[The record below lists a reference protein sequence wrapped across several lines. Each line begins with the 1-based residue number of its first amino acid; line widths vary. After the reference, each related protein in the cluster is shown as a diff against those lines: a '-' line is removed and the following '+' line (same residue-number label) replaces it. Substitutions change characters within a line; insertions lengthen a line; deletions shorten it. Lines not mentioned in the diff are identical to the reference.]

1 MYALLALSFLFII
14 SLSFISAYIRRDEI
28 IKNWTKYRDNP
39 LYIFAAPLF
48 KPDDD
53 PRSRLK
59 FASDNFVDVINGFIM
74 RIFAVFLQ
82 PVMKIVQL
90 LTGSLEESAGGIM
103 NMRGVL
109 GNMYKK
115 FNSVVDIFM
124 RRYNNTFH
132 SLRIT
137 WVKLHESLKK
147 TFGVAVS
154 ALYAGVSAF
163 RGIDNMFRLM
173 TIVSIVILS
182 ILLGFVVFFFF
193 LLWPLIPL
201 ILVTIGFISQT
212 PYASEVSGMGS
223 AFCFSG
229 DTKVATL
236 NGIKTMKEIKIGT
249 VLIQNGVENKVT
261 AKLEFKD
268 EYESLYDL
276 YGVQVSGSH
285 IYLHDGIPIFV
296 KDHPDAK
303 PNAISP
309 PQVYCLITEN
319 HTIPVISNK
328 GIIVFADWEEISKH
342 EDLLDWHKIVF
353 SMLNPNTP
361 YSPPNKHNLNSE
373 SAISEKTYVV
383 TPLGPLQ
390 IRHCT
395 PGMKVYDSNND
406 VTTVNGIVKIHCDEV
421 DAAVQLDTNTFISAG
436 TWIHTEAGW
445 KMPSKSNAS
454 NKMAWYQLFTTAGT
468 FRILTSDFKTI
479 AVRDFSDVG
488 SENIEKT
495 YDWVLTTLASQSEK
509 GCVH

>member
-1 MYALLALSFLFII
+1 MYAFIVLSLFFII

-115 FNSVVDIFM
+115 FNSVTDIFN

-193 LLWPLIPL
+193 ILWPILPL
-201 ILVTIGFISQT
+201 IFIAIAFISQT
-212 PYASEVSGMGS
+212 PYAGEVSGMG
-223 AFCFSG
+223 
-229 DTKVATL
+229 
-236 NGIKTMKEIKIGT
+236 
-249 VLIQNGVENKVT
+249 
-261 AKLEFKD
+261 
-268 EYESLYDL
+268 
-276 YGVQVSGSH
+276 
-285 IYLHDGIPIFV
+285 
-296 KDHPDAK
+296 
-303 PNAISP
+303 
-309 PQVYCLITEN
+309 
-319 HTIPVISNK
+319 
-328 GIIVFADWEEISKH
+328 
-342 EDLLDWHKIVF
+342 LL
-353 SMLNPNTP
+353 S
-361 YSPPNKHNLNSE
+361 
-373 SAISEKTYVV
+373 
-383 TPLGPLQ
+383 
-390 IRHCT
+390 
-395 PGMKVYDSNND
+395 
-406 VTTVNGIVKIHCDEV
+406 
-421 DAAVQLDTNTFISAG
+421 
-436 TWIHTEAGW
+436 
-445 KMPSKSNAS
+445 
-454 NKMAWYQLFTTAGT
+454 
-468 FRILTSDFKTI
+468 
-479 AVRDFSDVG
+479 
-488 SENIEKT
+488 
-495 YDWVLTTLASQSEK
+495 
-509 GCVH
+509 